1 MTLKLKD
8 IKQKLKVAKK
18 GQIELPFHLVF
29 ALIAGSVILLI
40 FIIFAFKGY
49 NVSKAEASIDIS
61 NTLNLLL
68 TSTEVSPKT
77 FLPIEDLP
85 KSKLEFTCE
94 DFSIGG
100 QAKSYQNKIVFAPS
114 QLETTK
120 LFIWSF
126 DWNAPFYV
134 TNMIAITSPS
144 VIYVFV
150 GANNDPLQNS
160 IQSAFPKNITA
171 RFVENVAT
179 FPYTGHEYARFVF
192 VNPSSNIAL
201 PQSFANKKVSALKIV
216 GTLESGTIDFYK
228 NDFKKPLLTIPAEYY
243 GSALLF
249 GAIFTDNAETYTCN
263 IGKAINRLKNIAKIY
278 EKKQEILRGNIPGG
292 RICTYNAPIK
302 ELITITGQDFLI
314 TTIENIRK
322 TNKVLQQQSC
332 PVIY

>member
-1 MTLKLKD
+1 MALKLKD
-8 IKQKLKVAKK
+8 IKQKPKAAKK

-94 DFSIGG
+94 DFSIEG

-150 GANNDPLQNS
+150 GNNNDPLMNS
-160 IQSAFPKNITA
+160 IRSAFPKNITA
-171 RFVENVAT
+171 RFVNNLNN
-179 FPYTGHEYARFVF
+179 FPYTGHEYTRFIF
-192 VNPSSNIAL
+192 VNSN
-201 PQSFANKKVSALKIV
+201 PTMPPSFANKKVSALKV
-216 GTLESGTIDFYK
+216 AQTDTLEHGYITFYK
-228 NDFKKPLLTIPAEYY
+228 NDITRPIATPSEYF
-243 GSALLF
+243 GQALLY
-249 GAIFTDNAETYTCN
+249 GAIFTDNAETYGCN
-263 IGKAINRLKNIAKIY
+263 IQKAINRLQNIAKIY
-278 EKKQEILRGNIPGG
+278 DKKQDILRGNIPGG

-302 ELITITGQDFLI
+302 QLIVTSSEKFPK
-314 TTIENIRK
+314 TTIDEIK
-322 TNKVLQQQSC
+322 KVNKVLQQQSC